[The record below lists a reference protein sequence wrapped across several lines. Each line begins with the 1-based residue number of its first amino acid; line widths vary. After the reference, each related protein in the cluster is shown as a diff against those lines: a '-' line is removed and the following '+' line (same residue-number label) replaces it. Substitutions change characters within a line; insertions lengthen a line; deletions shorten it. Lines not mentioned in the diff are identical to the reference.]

1 MFTLLPRLTLPFR
14 ALPVRAALVLTLCLL
29 AVSASATVS
38 AQQSD
43 RTISGVALISDAPGA
58 LTVQW
63 TAPGSE
69 PNDYRV
75 NYARADEDYPS
86 YTLSYGNAYPTG
98 LFLALSGLD
107 EGVEYKVHVR
117 ARYSD
122 GSGPWSGDARLTVM
136 AAAPAPTPEP
146 TAEPTPAPTPVPDR
160 HVTGLTPSSSSPGEL
175 EITWNAASPEPT
187 DYRVNY
193 ARADEDYPSHTQSYG
208 NAYPTGPSLAL
219 SGLDE
224 GVEYKVH
231 VRARYG
237 DGSGPWS
244 GDARLTIM
252 AAAPAESE
260 RNSDEDDNDRVSR
273 QDSGEETTL
282 SLDADAISIPEG
294 ESTSSLCVSATPA
307 FSEAAITVIL
317 DIFAVGS
324 ASLADDLSSA
334 ATLGDDVE
342 FTIPAGRERVCFAE
356 IHAVDDDID
365 DDDDEVF
372 VTMSAP
378 SEGLPEGVVFGRT
391 SQRILIIDNDD
402 PHVTVTLEVNT
413 RTITES
419 STSVSTLFVNIDV
432 DPERDLVIQV
442 RITEQGGAD
451 ASDYGIASDNIM
463 FTSGGSRVVIW
474 VIEALDDDVDDDG
487 ESLLVE
493 LVLPEGV
500 SARGATSYTVEII
513 DNDNP
518 SEPEDGDC
526 KNRNTASG
534 ADCYMDVGESFT
546 GAIGYRGDIDAIYV
560 DGIKPYHTV
569 QVHVIGSGLPDPYV
583 YGVAS
588 DDDSAGGRN
597 ARAEWRNPL
606 SRPVTAVFYV
616 RASHLKATGAND
628 TGGYQVLTSYSGG
641 EQGLPDDHPGRVT
654 VTGELK
660 VDEAVTASLSDPDGG
675 VSNVSWQWEVFNDYS
690 PQWDAVSDSKTYMPR
705 AKQVGMKFR
714 VVATYSDTHRPERVT
729 MLEVGRV
736 QRSAPRFTDTGP
748 VSRSLLETA
757 WPGDIIG
764 DPIFVRDPQNQWL
777 QFSVDG
783 PDAEYFA
790 VDSRRE
796 DRPSGS
802 VYLARLRE
810 GFDYSRRLD
819 FENPR
824 DGNRDNVYHV
834 DVVARNV
841 HHPELT
847 SRIRV
852 NVTLLDE
859 EEEGKVS
866 LSPAG
871 SIYLHESVT
880 ATLSD
885 PDGGVRDV
893 RWQWQTRDERT
904 GGWGPF
910 YDIDGAT
917 SASHT
922 FTEHGSYR
930 VRVIYTDRRGA
941 GKEVIKLGPF
951 VKAWRR

>member
-14 ALPVRAALVLTLCLL
+14 ALPIRAALVLSLCLL
-29 AVSASATVS
+29 TVSASATVS

-43 RTISGVALISDAPGA
+43 RTISGVALSSDAPGA
-58 LTVQW
+58 AHRRQW

-86 YTLSYGNAYPTG
+86 YTL
-98 LFLALSGLD
+98 
-107 EGVEYKVHVR
+107 
-117 ARYSD
+117 
-122 GSGPWSGDARLTVM
+122 
-136 AAAPAPTPEP
+136 
-146 TAEPTPAPTPVPDR
+146 
-160 HVTGLTPSSSSPGEL
+160 
-175 EITWNAASPEPT
+175 
-187 DYRVNY
+187 
-193 ARADEDYPSHTQSYG
+193 SYG

-244 GDARLTIM
+244 GDARLTVM

-282 SLDADAISIPEG
+282 SLDDADISITEG
-294 ESTSSLCVSATPA
+294 ESTSSLCVNATPA

-317 DIFAVGS
+317 DILAVGS
-324 ASLADDLSSA
+324 ASLADDVTSA
-334 ATLGDDVE
+334 ATLGAGVE
-342 FTIPAGRERVCFAE
+342 FTIPAGRERVCFDE

-365 DDDDEVF
+365 DDDEELF
-372 VTMSAP
+372 VAMSAP
-378 SEGLPEGVVFGRT
+378 SGGLPEGVVLGSRG
-391 SQRILIIDNDD
+391 QVILIIDNDD
-402 PHVTVTLEVNT
+402 PHVTVTFTINDD
-413 RTITES
+413 TITEGG
-419 STSVSTLFVNIDV
+419 STVGLRVTIDV
-432 DPERDLVIQV
+432 DPERDLVIPL

-451 ASDYGIASDNIM
+451 ASDYSAVEVIGDYANGNIT
-463 FTSGGSRVVIW
+463 FTSGGGRATFIS
-474 VIEALDDDVDDDG
+474 IEALDDGVDDDG

-493 LVLPEGV
+493 VLPPEGV

-597 ARAEWRNPL
+597 ARVEWRNPL

-616 RASHLKATGAND
+616 RASHLKDTGAND
-628 TGGYQVLTSYSGG
+628 TGGYGVLTAYSGA

-690 PQWDAVSDSKTYMPR
+690 PQWNAVSDSKTYMPR
-705 AKQVGMKFR
+705 AKQLGMKFR

-764 DPIFVRDPQNQWL
+764 DPIFVRDPQYQWL

-796 DRPSGS
+796 DRPSGP
-802 VYLARLRE
+802 VYQARLRE
-810 GFDYSRRLD
+810 GFDYSKRLD

-893 RWQWQTRDERT
+893 RWQWQTRDERV

-930 VRVIYTDRRGA
+930 VKVSYADRRGA
-941 GKEVIKLGPF
+941 DKAVIQLGPF
-951 VKAWRR
+951 VKARRR

>member
-1 MFTLLPRLTLPFR
+1 MT
-14 ALPVRAALVLTLCLL
+14 
-29 AVSASATVS
+29 
-38 AQQSD
+38 
-43 RTISGVALISDAPGA
+43 
-58 LTVQW
+58 
-63 TAPGSE
+63 
-69 PNDYRV
+69 
-75 NYARADEDYPS
+75 
-86 YTLSYGNAYPTG
+86 
-98 LFLALSGLD
+98 
-107 EGVEYKVHVR
+107 
-117 ARYSD
+117 
-122 GSGPWSGDARLTVM
+122 
-136 AAAPAPTPEP
+136 
-146 TAEPTPAPTPVPDR
+146 
-160 HVTGLTPSSSSPGEL
+160 
-175 EITWNAASPEPT
+175 
-187 DYRVNY
+187 
-193 ARADEDYPSHTQSYG
+193 
-208 NAYPTGPSLAL
+208 
-219 SGLDE
+219 
-224 GVEYKVH
+224 
-231 VRARYG
+231 
-237 DGSGPWS
+237 
-244 GDARLTIM
+244 
-252 AAAPAESE
+252 
-260 RNSDEDDNDRVSR
+260 
-273 QDSGEETTL
+273 
-282 SLDADAISIPEG
+282 
-294 ESTSSLCVSATPA
+294 
-307 FSEAAITVIL
+307 
-317 DIFAVGS
+317 
-324 ASLADDLSSA
+324 
-334 ATLGDDVE
+334 
-342 FTIPAGRERVCFAE
+342 FTINGDT
-356 IHAVDDDID
+356 I
-365 DDDDEVF
+365 
-372 VTMSAP
+372 T
-378 SEGLPEGVVFGRT
+378 EGG
-391 SQRILIIDNDD
+391 SN
-402 PHVTVTLEVNT
+402 VTLEI
-413 RTITES
+413 R
-419 STSVSTLFVNIDV
+419 IDV
-432 DPERDLVIQV
+432 DPERDLVIPL

-451 ASDYGIASDNIM
+451 ASDYSAVEFLGDYANGNIT
-463 FTSGGSRVVIW
+463 FTSGDGPTVRTLYIT
-474 VIEALDDDVDDDG
+474 IEALDDDVDDDG

-493 LVLPEGV
+493 LGLPEGV

-518 SEPEDGDC
+518 EPEDGDC

-641 EQGLPDDHPGRVT
+641 EQGLPDDHPGQVT

-736 QRSAPRFTDTGP
+736 QRSAPRFTDAGP

-757 WPGDIIG
+757 WPGAIIG
-764 DPIFVRDPQNQWL
+764 DPIFVRDPQYQWL
-777 QFSVDG
+777 EFSVDG

-796 DRPSGS
+796 DRPSGP
-802 VYLARLRE
+802 VYQARLRE
-810 GFDYSRRLD
+810 GFDYSKRLD

-824 DGNRDNVYHV
+824 DSNRDNVYHV

-847 SRIRV
+847 SSIRV

-871 SIYLHESVT
+871 SIY
-880 ATLSD
+880 
-885 PDGGVRDV
+885 PPRVRDGHTERP
-893 RWQWQTRDERT
+893 RWGR
-904 GGWGPF
+904 
-910 YDIDGAT
+910 A
-917 SASHT
+917 
-922 FTEHGSYR
+922 
-930 VRVIYTDRRGA
+930 RRPLA
-941 GKEVIKLGPF
+941 V
-951 VKAWRR
+951 ADT

>member
-14 ALPVRAALVLTLCLL
+14 ALPVRAALILSLCLL

-43 RTISGVALISDAPGA
+43 RTISGVALSSDAPGA

-75 NYARADEDYPS
+75 NYARADEVYPS

-98 LFLALSGLD
+98 PSLALSGLD
-107 EGVEYKVHVR
+107 EGVKYKVRVR

-136 AAAPAPTPEP
+136 AAAPA
-146 TAEPTPAPTPVPDR
+146 
-160 HVTGLTPSSSSPGEL
+160 
-175 EITWNAASPEPT
+175 
-187 DYRVNY
+187 
-193 ARADEDYPSHTQSYG
+193 
-208 NAYPTGPSLAL
+208 
-219 SGLDE
+219 
-224 GVEYKVH
+224 
-231 VRARYG
+231 
-237 DGSGPWS
+237 
-244 GDARLTIM
+244 
-252 AAAPAESE
+252 ESE

-273 QDSGEETTL
+273 Q
-282 SLDADAISIPEG
+282 
-294 ESTSSLCVSATPA
+294 V
-307 FSEAAITVIL
+307 
-317 DIFAVGS
+317 
-324 ASLADDLSSA
+324 
-334 ATLGDDVE
+334 
-342 FTIPAGRERVCFAE
+342 
-356 IHAVDDDID
+356 
-365 DDDDEVF
+365 
-372 VTMSAP
+372 
-378 SEGLPEGVVFGRT
+378 
-391 SQRILIIDNDD
+391 DD
-402 PHVTVTLEVNT
+402 PHVTVTFTINDD
-413 RTITES
+413 TITEGG
-419 STSVSTLFVNIDV
+419 STVGLRVTIDV
-432 DPERDLVIQV
+432 DPERDLVIPL

-451 ASDYGIASDNIM
+451 ASDYSAVEIFGEYANGNIT
-463 FTSGGSRVVIW
+463 FTSGGGRATFIS
-474 VIEALDDDVDDDG
+474 IEALDDGVDDDG

-493 LVLPEGV
+493 VLLPEGV
-500 SARGATSYTVEII
+500 IARGATSYTVEII

-518 SEPEDGDC
+518 EPEDDDC

-546 GAIGYRGDIDAIYV
+546 GAIGYGGDIDAIYV

-588 DDDSAGGRN
+588 DDDSAGGRD

-628 TGGYQVLTSYSGG
+628 TGGYDVLTAYSGA

-690 PQWDAVSDSKTYMPR
+690 PQWNAVSDSKTYMPR
-705 AKQVGMKFR
+705 AKQLGMKFR

-757 WPGDIIG
+757 WPGAIIG
-764 DPIFVRDPQNQWL
+764 DPIFVRDPQYQWL

-796 DRPSGS
+796 DRPSGP
-802 VYLARLRE
+802 VYQARLRE
-810 GFDYSRRLD
+810 GFDYSKRLD

-852 NVTLLDE
+852 NVTLLDK

-893 RWQWQTRDERT
+893 RWQWQTRDERA

-941 GKEVIKLGPF
+941 GKAVTKLGPF
-951 VKAWRR
+951 VKARRR